1 MKEKKPPSTNYSL
14 PVAKETMGKSEQL
27 QNANGVGHNTTKEDP
42 PFDKIRNQNQLNSI
56 THVKEKEPNQIF
68 FSESN
73 VS

>member
-27 QNANGVGHNTTKEDP
+27 QNANEWGIILQRRP